1 MEFEKIDW
9 VIANCE
15 QRGDIKMVEFDS
27 TSKGLTIV
35 MENGDRHRLEQR
47 YCATHTSF
55 DNGYG
60 GAFITLAA
68 LLLAQHERITALE
81 RAAAVESPVAGSV

>member
-1 MEFEKIDW
+1 MQDGKTYSI
-9 VIANCE
+9 IAE
-15 QRGDIKMVEFDS
+15 LDRPGDIKMVEFDS
-27 TSKGLTIV
+27 ASKGLTIV

-47 YCATHTSF
+47 YSATHTGFGS
-55 DNGYG
+55 GYD

-68 LLLAQHERITALE
+68 LLLAQHERIAALE